1 MTNSISNSMK
11 SEAQAR
17 IDLAAC
23 FRWFA
28 RLNMHEAVA
37 NHFSASVSE
46 DGSKF
51 LINPKW
57 QHFSTIKASDLILLD
72 TIILMKNC
80 WQELTQPHG
89 PYMVKSIYQD
99 LILNVCCT
107 YILFIQ
113 PPSLR

>member
-1 MTNSISNSMK
+1 MK

-72 TIILMKNC
+72 TNNPDE
-80 WQELTQPHG
+80 ELLARIDPTAWAIWSNP
-89 PYMVKSIYQD
+89 SIK
-99 LILNVCCT
+99 T
-107 YILFIQ
+107 
-113 PPSLR
+113 